1 MVYFAEKL
9 NFSLSCHGAS
19 RRKVHSQNADSLR
32 TGGQRREELS
42 LEELLI
48 AIQPRIRVLFA
59 RYRVPVEEGE
69 DILQQALLAL
79 VIHGE
84 RVFNREAWLLG
95 TLRKRSLLYWRRQR
109 KALHEAVDPQ
119 LLELLAPSIQPPQ
132 EHDDLRRDLERLIGG
147 LPLRC
152 RRFFHLR
159 YREGVRFQEI
169 GFRLGYRQVS
179 VGKLSGRCM
188 SQLLDR
194 ARRLGIRWAKG

>member
-1 MVYFAEKL
+1 MVYFSVKR
-9 NFSLSCHGAS
+9 NCSLSYHGAS
-19 RRKVHSQNADSLR
+19 RGKVHSQNTESPR
-32 TGGQRREELS
+32 MGGQCREELS

-48 AIQPRIRVLFA
+48 AIRPRIRVLFA
-59 RYRVPVEEGE
+59 RYRMPVEEGE

-79 VIHGE
+79 VIHGG
-84 RVFNREAWLLG
+84 RVSNREAWLLG
-95 TLRKRSLLYWRRQR
+95 TLRKRSLLYWRHQRQE
-109 KALHEAVDPQ
+109 LHEAVDPQ
-119 LLELLAPSIQPPQ
+119 LLELLAPPIQPPQ
-132 EHDDLRRDLERLIGG
+132 ERDDLRRDLERLIGG

-159 YREGVRFQEI
+159 YGEGVRFQEI
-169 GFRLGYRQVS
+169 GCLLGYRQVS